1 MNIKTYAKI
10 NIWIT
15 KTITFIMIM
24 VLFFSIIM
32 YPIVIFA
39 NPSTETFWFLI
50 SCIFYLAISGIVLD
64 VINKHF
70 NIIQRFLKIPNDKKF
85 ILSMVLTGKHSA
97 HSSIQLNSELDKLSK
112 AIENKSSFYLN
123 PIDFPL
129 LYKLFRRLEQAKAK
143 QKQSDEL
150 KNSSINNGKYE
161 RRFN

>member
-15 KTITFIMIM
+15 KTITVIMRM
-24 VLFFSIIM
+24 VLFFSIIIM
-32 YPIVIFA
+32 LPIVIFA
-39 NPSTETFWFLI
+39 NPSTKTFWFLI

-123 PIDFPL
+123 PMDFPL
-129 LYKLFRRLEQAKAK
+129 LYKLFRRLEQVN
-143 QKQSDEL
+143 QKQCL
-150 KNSSINNGKYE
+150 VKNQ
-161 RRFN
+161 

>member
-15 KTITFIMIM
+15 KTITVIMRM

-32 YPIVIFA
+32 LPIVIFA
-39 NPSTETFWFLI
+39 NPSTKTFWFLI

-123 PIDFPL
+123 PMDFPL
-129 LYKLFRRLEQAKAK
+129 LYKLFRRLEQVN
-143 QKQSDEL
+143 QKQCL
-150 KNSSINNGKYE
+150 VKNQ
-161 RRFN
+161 